1 MTENLAGQA
10 VPVPRE
16 AQRAAARRAA
26 EQRSLRTAAWSMSVG
41 TWQIGVWFWAI
52 VLIIAGIIGY
62 VEVRTDILDGSVID
76 GVVSGSAKFFLFVMG
91 IITPLAS
98 IAVHVAA
105 GGTRRSLI
113 RSTWCTAVVL
123 GLTFALVAA
132 ALGYVEWLVFR
143 AQGWSPELD
152 RAQLYADG
160 GQVGTAFLVQLFFCS
175 VYWLAGASIG
185 MGYYRLGVWGGTFA
199 IVPFLLPVVLVELAF
214 QSGYFGRPFAQAV
227 GLSDAQVLT
236 AVIGGLVALVAAAFA
251 FHLVT
256 RSVAIAPVTS

>member
-1 MTENLAGQA
+1 MTENLAGPTA
-10 VPVPRE
+10 LTDRE
-16 AQRAAARRAA
+16 VQRATMRRAA
-26 EQRSLRTAAWSMSVG
+26 ERRSLRTSAWSMCAG

-52 VLIIAGIIGY
+52 VLVIAGIIGY

-91 IITPLAS
+91 IITPLAM

-105 GGTRRSLI
+105 GGTRRSFI
-113 RSTWCTAVVL
+113 RSAWFTAVFL
-123 GLTFALVAA
+123 GLTFAVVAA
-132 ALGYVEWLVFR
+132 VLGYAEWLVFR

-152 RAQLYADG
+152 RAQLYVDG

-175 VYWLAGASIG
+175 VYWLAGAAIG
-185 MGYYRLGVWGGTFA
+185 MGYYGFGVWRGTFA
-199 IVPFLLPVVLVELAF
+199 IPLFLLPMVLVELAF

-227 GLSDAQVLT
+227 GLADAQVLT
-236 AVIGGLVALVAAAFA
+236 AVVGGLLSLAAAGFA

-256 RSVAIAPVTS
+256 RSVAIAPVTT

>member
-1 MTENLAGQA
+1 MTENLAGPTA
-10 VPVPRE
+10 LTDRE
-16 AQRAAARRAA
+16 VQRATVRRAA
-26 EQRSLRTAAWSMSVG
+26 ERRSLRTSAWSMCAG

-52 VLIIAGIIGY
+52 VLIVAGIIGY

-91 IITPLAS
+91 IITPLAM

-105 GGTRRSLI
+105 GGTRRSFI
-113 RSTWCTAVVL
+113 RSVWFTGVFL
-123 GLTFALVAA
+123 GLTFAVVAA
-132 ALGYVEWLVFR
+132 VLGYVEWLVFR

-152 RAQLYADG
+152 RAQLYVDG

-175 VYWLAGASIG
+175 VYWLAGAAIG
-185 MGYYRLGVWGGTFA
+185 MGYYGFGVWRGTFA
-199 IVPFLLPVVLVELAF
+199 IPLFLLPLVLVELAF

-227 GLSDAQVLT
+227 GLADAQVLT
-236 AVIGGLVALVAAAFA
+236 AVVGGLLGLAAAAFA

-256 RSVAIAPVTS
+256 RSVAIAPVTT